1 MLHWPLSSAHCV
13 TWQENHQHFQLQIRL
28 QVCNRIL
35 FFGVSTFCFYQPGL
49 STGHVSLGRIRKVN
63 LLGRSL
69 KENSLS
75 ILSFYVLNH
84 GLVIASSKFLVV
96 LVGLGIGSPPEDRRS
111 DVISHIEPSRL
122 LFCKYFRVKVKRRTW
137 QFCGKL
143 TISLIFKSHKSCQTV
158 QKYARSESQTMHLFM
173 DSMTY
178 CILLFNYSYW
188 QNLHFNIHV
197 MNISFVFFILFWLQS
212 NN

>member
-63 LLGRSL
+63 LLRRSL

-96 LVGLGIGSPPEDRRS
+96 LVGLGIWSPPEDRRS

-122 LFCKYFRVKVKRRTW
+122 LFCKYFRAKVKRRTW

-158 QKYARSESQTMHLFM
+158 QKYARSEFTNNAPIHGFY
-173 DSMTY
+173 D
-178 CILLFNYSYW
+178 ILY
-188 QNLHFNIHV
+188 
-197 MNISFVFFILFWLQS
+197 FVIQLFILTKFAFQHSCHEHFLCVLYIVLATI
-212 NN
+212 